1 MAIELQRPTRILINI
16 AESPGAVRRARRARR
31 GVAAHAVSI
40 AVRGL
45 LVGAGIGTLL
55 TSSGEPGFASITVLG
70 ILALGAAMFSWDR

>member
-16 AESPGAVRRARRARR
+16 AESPGAVGRARR
-31 GVAAHAVSI
+31 GAAALAMSI
-40 AVRGL
+40 LVRGL

-55 TSSGEPGFASITVLG
+55 VSSGEPGLASIPVLG